1 MVSRKIKF
9 PCPVRRIS
17 VVWRNGAWITEND
30 IRIRSMTLPK
40 SDELTEAAQKR
51 GVTGFW
57 YEAVDRQGRP
67 IYRQVMENPFLGM
80 EVFGGNGGNG
90 GNGRIRRVEA
100 AHREVSLDILVPDVP
115 DLEAIHI
122 YSSTRP
128 SLHEMEA
135 AEEGK
140 AERISV
146 IQLRGEKGGE
156 HGHQ

>member
-1 MVSRKIKF
+1 MVSRKIKY

-17 VVWRNGAWITEND
+17 ILWREGSWIVEND
-30 IRIRSMTLPK
+30 VRIRSMTLPK
-40 SDELTEAAQKR
+40 SDELTEAAKKR

-57 YEAVDRQGRP
+57 YEAVDRQNRL

-80 EVFGGNGGNG
+80 EVFSGSGGS
-90 GNGRIRRVEA
+90 GRIRRIEA
-100 AHREVSLDILVPDVP
+100 AHREVSLEILVPDVP
-115 DLEAIHI
+115 DLEALHI
-122 YSSTRP
+122 YSSSRP
-128 SLHEMEA
+128 SPHEMEMR
-135 AEEGK
+135 EEDR